1 MVPQGPAL
9 LKRQKNEVTK
19 TVPSGPQK
27 SLWAQLKDPSNPQ
40 AQEFMRKFNEYN
52 MSIGESLVELG
63 EQPQDV
69 QGREDVIEET
79 VKILERPITP
89 VGILIAEAGAG
100 KTALVEELAKRINSG
115 ALKMNMDR
123 EYLVVALRVGNL
135 SAQSGPSLQSA
146 LSNLLPTLKKFEDE
160 AQKVLNKPELRIL
173 LFIDEVH
180 MIVTIFGSGTKI
192 GGDVIKD
199 VLARPPIRVLGATTK
214 REYDSTIIVD
224 KPLAERFKQIEL
236 QQVSEDILRSI
247 ISNWWEKVVPGHP
260 APTQE
265 AIDWLIMANEMY
277 RSDSAEP
284 RRSLD
289 ILEDLASY
297 SLRTGQQADYSVV
310 ESIFKNRFS
319 INLQFT
325 ADADHVYQNIKRR
338 VKGQPFALQVL
349 KKAIRSMVFDL
360 EKKSNKPKMT
370 LLLSGPTGVGKT
382 ETVKALA
389 EALYPGEK
397 NVLAYIN
404 MPDYKTKESSAQF
417 KRRLGEIVRHKPNSI
432 ILLDEIEKAKGDR
445 GNESGIFDDLLVI
458 LDEGNVS
465 YETVTRD
472 GYVETNTVSLR
483 NTIVIATTNAGHE
496 VFSDDTKFSQ
506 RGVSGEDMND
516 AVTQAEVKDLV
527 GSIRRHFIDTELF
540 KPEFLGRFSR
550 IIPYRGL
557 TPDAL
562 IEIGEIALRDML
574 DRLKKDRHIEVEINE
589 PRDWSEQGYPH
600 HATDLVVFAAYI
612 LAQANDSNSG
622 GARALKREID
632 TELKDE
638 IISAVFDNPDVERFK
653 AYVKTTSA
661 LYDSGASKSVGGIV
675 VEPQT

>member
-1 MVPQGPAL
+1 MKLYDGSEPVVNTEPA
-9 LKRQKNEVTK
+9 T
-19 TVPSGPQK
+19 S
-27 SLWAQLKDPSNPQ
+27 SLWAQLKNGTSPAARD
-40 AQEFMRKFNEYN
+40 FMERFNAYN
-52 MSIGESLVELG
+52 ESIGNSLVELG

-69 QGREDVIEET
+69 QGREDVIEEA

-89 VGILIAEAGAG
+89 VGILIADAGTG
-100 KTALVEELAKRINSG
+100 KTALMEELAKRVNSG
-115 ALKMNMDR
+115 KLAMKLQR
-123 EYLVVALRVGNL
+123 EYLIVALRVGNL

-146 LSNLLPTLKKFEDE
+146 LSNLLPTLKEFETE
-160 AQKVLNKPELRIL
+160 AQQVLNKPGLRIL

-199 VLARPPIRVLGATTK
+199 VLARPPIRVMGATTK

-247 ISNWWEKVVPGHP
+247 IDNWWAKVVPECER
-260 APTQE
+260 PTQE

-297 SLRTGQQADYSVV
+297 SLRTGQQADYAVV

-319 INLQFT
+319 INLQFK
-325 ADADHVYQNIKRR
+325 ADADAVYENIKRR
-338 VKGQPFALQVL
+338 VKGQPYALQVL

-404 MPDYKTKESSAQF
+404 MPDYKTKESSMQF

-432 ILLDEIEKAKGDR
+432 ILLDEIEKAKGER

-472 GYVETNTVSLR
+472 GYIETNTVSLR
-483 NTIVIATTNAGHE
+483 NTIIIATTNAGHE
-496 VFSDDTKFSQ
+496 VFSDDTKFGQNSSSTD
-506 RGVSGEDMND
+506 GVLDKVS
-516 AVTQAEVKDLV
+516 QAEVKELTQ
-527 GSIRRHFIDTELF
+527 SIRRHFIDTGLF

-562 IEIGEIALRDML
+562 IQIGEIALADML
-574 DRLKKDRHIEVEINE
+574 ERLSHDRKIVVDVDK
-589 PRDWSEQGYPH
+589 PQDWSDYDYPH
-600 HATDLVVFAAYI
+600 VATDLVVYAAYI
-612 LAQANDSNSG
+612 LAHAGDSNSG

-632 TELKDE
+632 VELKDE
-638 IISAVFDNPDVERFK
+638 IISAVFDNPNVERFK
-653 AYVKTTSA
+653 AYVKKDSA
-661 LYDSGASKSVGGIV
+661 LYDPGASKSVGGIV